1 MHVPV
6 NGNFIKCC
14 CNQRGMSKRIVF
26 IVFLAAIMGLWT
38 GCKDDVATTGQSVL
52 DSDDKIFVLADT
64 FTISSVVDS
73 CDAIISQA
81 DSFLLGEIETDYGTL
96 RASILT
102 QLACPEGYSYPAD
115 FAVDSVDSICL
126 FMYYSSWEGD
136 PNSPIAVNA
145 YLMDKQTFQ
154 YSGTYPT
161 DLNIGDYCSR
171 DKSILTN
178 HRIVIASEKLDSI
191 QNNDGTYSPMV
202 RMRVNDDFM
211 QEFASI
217 RSFTDQKTFNEAFK
231 GLLIE
236 TSFGSSTILNIS
248 DIALGVYYRFGYNK
262 AGRDTV
268 VHDFKAFYANS
279 EVRTVNHLYYED
291 KKELVE
297 KLQNDSD
304 TYNYIIAPAC
314 VYTRLQFPLK
324 EIADTIIQNM
334 RDPLTG
340 DTVKWP
346 YVNKAEVR
354 VSVENKFTGSTS
366 DKTYN
371 DWIQPA
377 SNMLLIREESLERFF
392 VNREL
397 PSDTCALLGTLTQGV
412 DSVGDAIYY
421 YSYDMSDFLTD
432 RLHKILR
439 EKLYEVN
446 NNPTLNMLLVPV
458 TIGTST
464 VSTSATAVTSVRQQQ
479 TVSATKI
486 RSAKNGMKLEIVYS
500 GF

>member
-1 MHVPV
+1 
-6 NGNFIKCC
+6 
-14 CNQRGMSKRIVF
+14 MSKRIVF

-52 DSDDKIFVLADT
+52 DADDKIFVLADT

-161 DLNIGDYCSR
+161 DLNISDYCSR
-171 DKSILTN
+171 EKSILTN

-392 VNREL
+392 INKEL

-412 DSVGDAIYY
+412 DSVGNAIYY

-439 EKLYEVN
+439 EKLYEEN

>member
-1 MHVPV
+1 
-6 NGNFIKCC
+6 
-14 CNQRGMSKRIVF
+14 MSKRIVF

-52 DSDDKIFVLADT
+52 DADDKIFVLADT

-171 DKSILTN
+171 EKSILTN

-392 VNREL
+392 LNKEL

-439 EKLYEVN
+439 EKLYEEN

-464 VSTSATAVTSVRQQQ
+464 VSNSATAVTSVRQQQ

>member
-1 MHVPV
+1 
-6 NGNFIKCC
+6 
-14 CNQRGMSKRIVF
+14 MSKRIVF

-52 DSDDKIFVLADT
+52 DADDKIFVLADT

-161 DLNIGDYCSR
+161 DLNISDYCSR
-171 DKSILTN
+171 EKSILTN

-297 KLQNDSD
+297 KLQTDSD

-392 VNREL
+392 VNKEL

-439 EKLYEVN
+439 ENLYEEN

-486 RSAKNGMKLEIVYS
+486 LSAKNGMKLEIVYS

>member
-1 MHVPV
+1 
-6 NGNFIKCC
+6 
-14 CNQRGMSKRIVF
+14 MSKRTVF

-52 DSDDKIFVLADT
+52 DADDKIFVLADT

-161 DLNIGDYCSR
+161 DLNISDYCSR
-171 DKSILTN
+171 EKSILTN

-392 VNREL
+392 INREL

-464 VSTSATAVTSVRQQQ
+464 VSNSATAVTSVRQQQ